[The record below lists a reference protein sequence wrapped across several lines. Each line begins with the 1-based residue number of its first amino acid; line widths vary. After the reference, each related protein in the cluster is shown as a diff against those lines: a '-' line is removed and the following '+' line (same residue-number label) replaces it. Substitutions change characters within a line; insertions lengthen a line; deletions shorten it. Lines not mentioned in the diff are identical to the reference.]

1 MNALPQFPQQ
11 RPRKQRSTVRQ
22 TSGRSIER
30 SANGSVDRL
39 SNVNATRQNSNHRL
53 IAFETCLRLGVNIGL
68 SAIALSTLVYL
79 LPYRTAQAQKLKE
92 VQGEV
97 QQTEVRVSQIQAE
110 FSRNFDSNQVK
121 SILQEQTHMVDPSQ
135 RVVVFDDRI
144 PVDGDKPDKLAQIP

>member
-11 RPRKQRSTVRQ
+11 RPHKQRSIGRQ
-22 TSGRSIER
+22 TSVRSVNR
-30 SANGSVDRL
+30 SAN
-39 SNVNATRQNSNHRL
+39 NAARQNKNYRL
-53 IAFETCLRLGVNIGL
+53 IAFETCLRLGVNVGL

-97 QQTEVRVSQIQAE
+97 QQTEARVAQIQAE
-110 FSRNFDSNQVK
+110 FSRSFDSNQVK

-144 PVDGDKPDKLAQIP
+144 PMDGDKPDKLAQIP

>member
-11 RPRKQRSTVRQ
+11 RPPARSTVR
-22 TSGRSIER
+22 RS
-30 SANGSVDRL
+30 SVQPSHVR
-39 SNVNATRQNSNHRL
+39 VTRQHRL
-53 IAFETCLRLGVNIGL
+53 VAFETCLRLGVNVGL

-97 QQTEVRVSQIQAE
+97 QQTEARVAQIQAE

-121 SILQEQTHMVDPSQ
+121 AILQEQTHMVDPSQ

-144 PVDGDKPDKLAQIP
+144 PLNADKPDKLAQTP

>member
-1 MNALPQFPQQ
+1 MNALPKLSQHAKFP
-11 RPRKQRSTVRQ
+11 PKRS
-22 TSGRSIER
+22 RSKSTAR
-30 SANGSVDRL
+30 RASAQP
-39 SNVNATRQNSNHRL
+39 SNLRVTRQNRL
-53 IAFETCLRLGVNIGL
+53 VAFETCLRLGVNVGL

-97 QQTEVRVSQIQAE
+97 QQTEARVAQIKAE

-121 SILQEQTHMVDPSQ
+121 AILQEQTHMVDPNQ

-144 PVDGDKPDKLAQIP
+144 PVDVDKPDKLAQTP

>member
-11 RPRKQRSTVRQ
+11 RPRKQRST
-22 TSGRSIER
+22 GRR
-30 SANGSVDRL
+30 TTARPNGL
-39 SNVNATRQNSNHRL
+39 SNATLQGSNHRL
-53 IAFETCLRLGVNIGL
+53 IAFETCLRLGVNVGL

-97 QQTEVRVSQIQAE
+97 QQTEARVAQIQAE

-135 RVVVFDDRI
+135 RVVVFDDRM

>member
-1 MNALPQFPQQ
+1 MNALTQFPQQ
-11 RPRKQRSTVRQ
+11 RPHKQRSIIRRTSVRP
-22 TSGRSIER
+22 
-30 SANGSVDRL
+30 NGL
-39 SNVNATRQNSNHRL
+39 SDVNATRQSSNHRL
-53 IAFETCLRLGVNIGL
+53 IAFETCLRLGVNVGL

-97 QQTEVRVSQIQAE
+97 QQTEARVAQIQAE

>member
-11 RPRKQRSTVRQ
+11 RPPARSTVRR
-22 TSGRSIER
+22 TSVR
-30 SANGSVDRL
+30 
-39 SNVNATRQNSNHRL
+39 SNVKATRQNSNNHRL
-53 IAFETCLRLGVNIGL
+53 VAFETCLRLGVNVGL
-68 SAIALSTLVYL
+68 SAIAISTLVYL

-97 QQTEVRVSQIQAE
+97 QQTEARVAQIQAE
-110 FSRNFDSNQVK
+110 FSRSFDSSQVK